1 MYSYR
6 DMEVY
11 KVSMQLYV
19 NIHQRTRKFPGFEQF
34 EMAAHI
40 RRTALSIPSNIA
52 EGAGRKTT
60 KDFLRFI
67 DIANGSL
74 SEMETQLEAANL
86 LGYLPDY
93 DEFLKRIAHL
103 RALLSG
109 LGRSLINKLHSN
121 DTI

>member
-1 MYSYR
+1 
-6 DMEVY
+6 
-11 KVSMQLYV
+11 MQLYV
-19 NIHQRTRKFPGFEQF
+19 DIHKRTRKFPGFEQF

-74 SEMETQLEAANL
+74 SEIETQLEAACL
-86 LGYLPDY
+86 LGYLPEY

-103 RALLSG
+103 RALLMG
-109 LGRSLINKLHSN
+109 LSRSLNKKLNSN
-121 DTI
+121 ETK